1 MKRLFSL
8 MKPGYVRRVF
18 GSTTLCGG
26 LLCSCL
32 LWGAAFARNP
42 DERQSDDI
50 VAAMLFSF
58 REATQFHL
66 TAHAIGL
73 ASLNGAPMEQINKH
87 CVRAIESFE
96 GISVPTLTTYLS
108 NAKHDAPTRNVFE
121 QIQLVQQK
129 AIAEMQAIKAMA
141 ASGNAQAEKDA
152 FLAANREYNEVVQ
165 AVASA
170 MGGLEEKAKDRE
182 APTRAAERAPSGKDR
197 AEFPISWR
205 QFQQITGPEGGQT
218 RYIRDADDELRR
230 IEVRTGGDLLFAVTK
245 VDSGF
250 RLTIGQEL
258 AVADIAS
265 RGLLSGAE
273 SDALIEVYSELQG
286 NGGRNRPERTAG
298 RFRFTG
304 ERDPEFRIKPS
315 IVISPSE

>member
-1 MKRLFSL
+1 MTRSALWL
-8 MKPGYVRRVF
+8 IV
-18 GSTTLCGG
+18 G
-26 LLCSCL
+26 LLGMAVCL
-32 LWGAAFARNP
+32 PL
-42 DERQSDDI
+42 RQAYAQDAQRADD
-50 VAAMLFSF
+50 VAMALIFSF
-58 REATQFHL
+58 REATQIHL
-66 TAHAIGL
+66 LAHALGT
-73 ASLNGAPMEQINKH
+73 AALNGTPSQEVIDH
-87 CVRAIESFE
+87 CERAINSYEA
-96 GISVPTLTTYLS
+96 ISIPMLRKFAGTV
-108 NAKHDAPTRNVFE
+108 AHDKDARDTCE
-121 QIQLVQQK
+121 HIQALQK
-129 AIAEMQAIKAMA
+129 RALAEVKAIKAMA
-141 ASGNAQAEKDA
+141 ESGNAQAERLA
-152 FLAANREYNEVVQ
+152 FVAANRAYNEVAQPLAKAIVTGTWG
-165 AVASA
+165 AERRGASA
-170 MGGLEEKAKDRE
+170 PARLDGPAKN
-182 APTRAAERAPSGKDR
+182 AP

-298 RFRFTG
+298 RFCFTG